1 MDSQDQRGAVSH
13 LVKVLRRV
21 TRIVQIVPFV
31 YLFFLGLYLL
41 TERALPVQ
49 VLQAVDNILAAPSF
63 AMLGVLAFGGL
74 LKLCAWHRAACLL
87 PLTTKVETYV
97 DSFVVTLTQGEVLFI
112 NILLGVSFLTFLVLA
127 FRHFFSNGRKDI
139 PVGNPRLL

>member
-41 TERALPVQ
+41 TERALPMQ
-49 VLQAVDNILAAPSF
+49 VLQAVDNILAAPSL
-63 AMLGVLAFGGL
+63 AMLGVLAFGI
-74 LKLCAWHRAACLL
+74 
-87 PLTTKVETYV
+87 
-97 DSFVVTLTQGEVLFI
+97 DQ
-112 NILLGVSFLTFLVLA
+112 
-127 FRHFFSNGRKDI
+127 D
-139 PVGNPRLL
+139 